1 MLKKIFKRK
10 QTCQTDSLQIQ
21 TACILTK
28 TFTGMRPAHTTIQ
41 YCSGPILVTW
51 SSSIFYNQL
60 NSSHLGGG
68 KWGWRSRA
76 GYFDYT
82 YYAVSSEN
90 YIVSMGIEH

>member
-41 YCSGPILVTW
+41 YFSSPILVTW
-51 SSSIFYNQL
+51 SSSIVYNQL
-60 NSSHLGGG
+60 NSSHLGGSG
-68 KWGWRSRA
+68 VEGVGQVILIILIMWLVRKITLLVW
-76 GYFDYT
+76 
-82 YYAVSSEN
+82 E
-90 YIVSMGIEH
+90 